1 MVSTL
6 TPRPLKPMATGSHD
20 FRVVLHMWSRSTPGP
35 DLPAEKNVARSLIP
49 SGAGISTSF
58 AEDVCADNTLVVSNR
73 IGSSMDRS
81 IGLNLRISLVVWSL
95 EQRDQE

>member
-35 DLPAEKNVARSLIP
+35 DFPAEKNVARSLVP

-58 AEDVCADNTLVVSNR
+58 AEDVCADKTLVDSSR
-73 IGSSMDRS
+73 IGSRMDRNM
-81 IGLNLRISLVVWSL
+81 GLNLRISLAVCSL
-95 EQRDQE
+95 RLPDQE